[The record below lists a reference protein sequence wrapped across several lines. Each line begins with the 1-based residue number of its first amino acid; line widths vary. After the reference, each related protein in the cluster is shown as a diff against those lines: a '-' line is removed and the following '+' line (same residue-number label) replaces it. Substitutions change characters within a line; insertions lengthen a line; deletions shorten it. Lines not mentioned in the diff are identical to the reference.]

1 MDVSNDELPGLYSW
15 VDSIP
20 LSRPKRNIARDFSD
34 GVLAAEVVANYCPKL
49 VEIHN
54 YSAANSLAQ
63 KIYNWNT
70 LNIKVFR
77 RLNFSLSKEDIEGVA
92 NAEHMAIE
100 RVLKLMK
107 YKIAKHKPNACRS
120 YKENAKE
127 EMNSSLGS
135 AQGLVSSRSQTK
147 SESSPLQFQSAS
159 YLRSSP
165 PRHPSPSKHII
176 SQERQQVCRG
186 GESPLP
192 CSQDTGLE
200 GMQDKDMQK
209 ELQKDAQIK
218 ELMETVELLEA
229 KVMKLEQLVR
239 LKDHKIQ
246 VLSGR
251 GLMKT
256 TNA

>member
-1 MDVSNDELPGLYSW
+1 MIEFGCLY

-77 RLNFSLSKEDIEGVA
+77 RLNFALSKEDIEAVA

-107 YKIAKHKPNACRS
+107 YKIAKHKPSANRS
-120 YKENAKE
+120 YKDNGKE
-127 EMNSSLGS
+127 EINNSHGS
-135 AQGLVSSRSQTK
+135 AQGLVQSRSQAKEPST
-147 SESSPLQFQSAS
+147 LQFQSAS

-165 PRHPSPSKHII
+165 PRHASPNKHSS
-176 SQERQQVCRG
+176 SQERPQLCRG
-186 GESPLP
+186 SESPLP
-192 CSQDTGLE
+192 CTHDAGIE
-200 GMQDKDMQK
+200 GAQEKDVQR
-209 ELQKDAQIK
+209 ELQKDAQIR

-251 GLMKT
+251 GLNKVGNT
-256 TNA
+256 

>member
-1 MDVSNDELPGLYSW
+1 MDISNDELPGLYSW

-20 LSRPKRNIARDFSD
+20 LSRPKRNIARDFGD
-34 GVLAAEVVANYCPKL
+34 GVLAAEVVANYCPKM
-49 VEIHN
+49 VDIHN

-77 RLNFSLSKEDIEGVA
+77 RLNFALSKEDIDAVA

-107 YKIAKHKPNACRS
+107 YKIAKHKPNASRGH
-120 YKENAKE
+120 KENLKE
-127 EMNSSLGS
+127 DINNSNSC
-135 AQGLVSSRSQTK
+135 AQGFSISRPFK
-147 SESSPLQFQSAS
+147 SEPSMLQSAT
-159 YLRSSP
+159 YLRSSS
-165 PRHPSPSKHII
+165 PRQVSPSKHSS
-176 SQERQQVCRG
+176 SQDRPQLYRTG
-186 GESPLP
+186 DSPLP
-192 CSQDTGLE
+192 CSEEAGLE
-200 GMQDKDMQK
+200 DIENKDTQRG
-209 ELQKDAQIK
+209 LQKDAQIR

-251 GLMKT
+251 GLNKVG
-256 TNA
+256 AV